1 MSLRP
6 DRQQCAALALR
17 VHRFLCAAERV
28 LLRASQDRSRHFSV
42 KPAVRNSQSCR
53 T

>member
-6 DRQQCAALALR
+6 DRQRCAALALR

-28 LLRASQDRSRHFSV
+28 LLRASQARSRYVLRVRMIFSSPV
-42 KPAVRNSQSCR
+42 A
-53 T
+53 